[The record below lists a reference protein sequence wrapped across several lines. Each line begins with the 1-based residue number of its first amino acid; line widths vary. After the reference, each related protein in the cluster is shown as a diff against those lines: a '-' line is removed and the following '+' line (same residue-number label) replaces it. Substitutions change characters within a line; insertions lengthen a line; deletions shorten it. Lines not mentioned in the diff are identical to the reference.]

1 MSNTTWGRRVLLAGC
16 TGLWLAATGCAPR
29 ATRGGEGTVN
39 PQLDEPALSVTLDKR
54 DIDYLVSENLRALY
68 ASRFWGDAV
77 EPAARPPLMAI
88 WPIQNATTQHLE
100 DQLLSLL
107 SSMETSL
114 VNSGQVRVVARSRQ
128 EELMREIG
136 VQHGAGYDPTTA
148 RVFGRQ
154 LGVQYFLTGKITS
167 VDERLSN
174 RRRLQYSL
182 FLQVLEIET
191 GLVMFQGEA
200 ARSKELRG

>member
-1 MSNTTWGRRVLLAGC
+1 
-16 TGLWLAATGCAPR
+16 
-29 ATRGGEGTVN
+29 
-39 PQLDEPALSVTLDKR
+39 
-54 DIDYLVSENLRALY
+54 
-68 ASRFWGDAV
+68 
-77 EPAARPPLMAI
+77 
-88 WPIQNATTQHLE
+88 
-100 DQLLSLL
+100 
-107 SSMETSL
+107 
-114 VNSGQVRVVARSRQ
+114 
-128 EELMREIG
+128 MREIG